1 MHRDN
6 PESRPR
12 IGLIGGGSMGSL
24 FGRHLAEIA
33 DVTILESN
41 EAVRAGL
48 EREGLRVNDAEPRKI
63 RVATRA
69 RELFSSDVLFLFVKA
84 VDTLRALRPFAG
96 ELNPTTAI
104 VSLQNGV
111 GNEDAIKTALGG
123 AVPVILG
130 VTTESAETIAP
141 GAVRS
146 SEQGMTLIGSA
157 GASAATAQAVATLL
171 SKSGLRAAVVYDIKP
186 HLWGKLVANAAVNA
200 LSAILDCPAGDIL
213 REPDAAR
220 LAESLA
226 DEAAAVA
233 AALKISLPFAN
244 PWQYVTDVIAVGA
257 ESKSSMAFDLDLG
270 NKSEIDHLNGA
281 VVALGRRA
289 GVATPFNEA
298 IVRLMKS
305 LESLRAR
312 KGALLV

>member
-1 MHRDN
+1 MHRENLDG
-6 PESRPR
+6 RPR
-12 IGLIGGGSMGSL
+12 IGLIGGGSMGTL

-33 DVTILESN
+33 DVTILESK
-41 EAVRAGL
+41 ESVRVAL
-48 EREGLRVNDAEPRKI
+48 EDAGLRVNDGEPRKVRI
-63 RVATRA
+63 AQRA
-69 RELFSSDVLFLFVKA
+69 RELFASDVLFLFVKA

-130 VTTESAETIAP
+130 VTTESAETVAP

-157 GASAATAQAVATLL
+157 GASAATAAAVATLL

-200 LSAILDCPAGDIL
+200 LSAILDCTAGEIL
-213 REPDAAR
+213 RETNAAR

-226 DEAAAVA
+226 EEAAAVA
-233 AALKISLPFAN
+233 AALKIALPFAN
-244 PWQYVTDVIAVGA
+244 PWQYVTEVISVGA
-257 ESKSSMAFDLDLG
+257 ESKSSMAFDVELG

-298 IVRLMKS
+298 VVRLMKS
-305 LESLRAR
+305 LEALRAK
-312 KGALLV
+312 KGALT